1 MNIMNLYVYENRS
14 MSNDLLK
21 PIMLE
26 NLNVDNVQIHIPK
39 EIGGTDMGTW
49 AWWFVYQNAKREK
62 YSIPMTLEG
71 TTSDDGEEEYI
82 STVGLNHGFTG
93 KHGTVMYAI
102 EAIQA
107 DGSGAVTH
115 EWHTKTYKLE
125 IVYTLQGNQTEYD
138 ESESDII
145 SALIS
150 RVNELIQSG
159 AEIAEI
165 AETIEHAA
173 ETAQEVIDSIPA
185 DYSELSNRVGANTI
199 ALAEKADQA
208 TTYTKTQVDQM
219 IADVEVETDTTLE
232 VAGAPA
238 DAAETGRQIGLL
250 KADLG
255 AVQIADELTDYTI
268 SQGTINGTYG
278 YNSDSNTRCRTGFF
292 EFLGERIVITPKD
305 GYKISGRTYSG
316 KTASSEYYIEGSG
329 WTTGALQY
337 SDASKYYR
345 MVIAKADDSAITPET
360 LPEDVIS
367 ITYYN
372 NTDKTLTLDG
382 KSADAGIV
390 GRRMNAFESEL
401 GVFKI
406 EEILTEYTIEQGTIN
421 ATDGSE
427 GSSLST
433 NRARTGF
440 IFFDGDKLNV
450 VPKEG
455 YAVGGRIYSENSID
469 SFVSSDSFTTD
480 QLEYT
485 NANYYRFV
493 IKKVDGS
500 DIPIQ
505 SLPDDVITI
514 TYYSDTDRTLSVTG
528 KIADAGIVGKRIRA
542 IEDERQGIVGRNN
555 PIETVQLLQQLN
567 RKTRISGSTY
577 GKAPLCFIHFSD
589 IHGDATCLVNVIE
602 FKSAYANYIKDIL
615 HTGDAVHYSSV
626 DGMNFWDGVEGAENV
641 LNVIGNHD
649 TKLSPSGDWTGLSMA
664 ESYSAYFAPYISNW
678 GCTYTADKTYYYK
691 DYVTEGVRL
700 IVLDIMHQT
709 AEQLA
714 WFVSTLESART
725 AGLDVVIGVHSRAH
739 WLLDTH
745 DGVWDDKINAP
756 SYSEGYSDT
765 SAYTGSNYPSNLAD
779 DYASAVDD
787 FIEAGGYFIA
797 WLHGHTHFRIL
808 ADLQTHS
815 NQLDI
820 AVANAGGAGFAHTYV
835 WERVVDTKS
844 MDDFNVVGIDTTG
857 KILRIAKIGVNTDRF
872 MRVAHTMSYNY
883 STHTIIH
890 AG

>member
-1 MNIMNLYVYENRS
+1 MNVFLMQNSIVRPLGRDMQNVLIGFVGEHEARTFFVRTRD
-14 MSNDLLK
+14 DLT
-21 PIMLE
+21 
-26 NLNVDNVQIHIPK
+26 
-39 EIGGTDMGTW
+39 G
-49 AWWFVYQNAKREK
+49 Y
-62 YSIPMTLEG
+62 
-71 TTSDDGEEEYI
+71 
-82 STVGLNHGFTG
+82 TVGLVIDDVDCGAMT
-93 KHGTVMYAI
+93 KAPMP
-102 EAIQA
+102 
-107 DGSGAVTH
+107 DGSIMLSLTLTSDMLGKGGDKICQLLMTKDSIVRKSSQFRAYVGASNDINSTAPDS
-115 EWHTKTYKLE
+115 TT
-125 IVYTLQGNQTEYD
+125 II
-138 ESESDII
+138 II
-145 SALIS
+145 SEKITELVHEAALD
-150 RVNELIQSG
+150 
-159 AEIAEI
+159 AIAEV
-165 AETIEHAA
+165 
-173 ETAQEVIDSIPA
+173 QEVIDSIPA
-185 DYSELSNRVGANTI
+185 DYSELS
-199 ALAEKADQA
+199 D
-208 TTYTKTQVDQM
+208 QVDQNTE
-219 IADVEVETDTTLE
+219 D
-232 VAGAPA
+232 
-238 DAAETGRQIGLL
+238 IGGL

-278 YNSDSNTRCRTGFF
+278 YNSDSNTRCRTGFL
-292 EFLGERIVITPKD
+292 EFSGERIVIMPKD

-316 KTASSEYYIEGSG
+316 NTASSEYYIEGSG

-382 KSADAGIV
+382 KSADAGAV
-390 GRRMNAFESEL
+390 GQRMDAFENEL

-421 ATDGSE
+421 ATDGSD

-455 YAVGGRIYSENSID
+455 YAVGGRIYSGNSID
-469 SFVSSDSFTTD
+469 SFVSADAFTTD
-480 QLEYT
+480 YLEYT

-500 DIPIQ
+500 DIPVQ
-505 SLPDDVITI
+505 SLPDDVITV
-514 TYYSDTDRTLSVTG
+514 TYYSDTDRTLSVKG

-542 IEDERQGIVGRNN
+542 IEDEQQGIVGRNN
-555 PIETVQLLQQLN
+555 RIETVQLLQQLN

-577 GKAPLCFIHFSD
+577 GKKPLCFIHFSD
-589 IHGDATCLVNVIE
+589 IHGDAACLANAIE
-602 FKSAYANYIKDIL
+602 FKTEYSSYISDIL

-626 DGMNFWDGVEGAENV
+626 DGMDFWNSVDGSENV

-678 GCTYTADKTYYYK
+678 GVTYTANKTYYYK
-691 DYVTEGVRL
+691 DYTTESVRL

-725 AGLDVVIGVHSRAH
+725 AGLDVVVGVHSRAH

-745 DGVWDDKINAP
+745 DGVWDDKINSP

-808 ADLQTHS
+808 ADLQTHP

-820 AVANAGGAGFAHTYV
+820 AVANAGGSGFAHTHV

-872 MRVAHTMSYNY
+872 MRIAHTMSYNY

-890 AG
+890 AE